1 MAIAALVAS
10 VASTQ
15 AQSRDAEVPR
25 ELMLH
30 ADPRAGGVGAIEAGY
45 ENLLEAKLSTAPIT
59 DILLRLK
66 PVERP
71 PHRRL
76 QARQQAA
83 DTFVD
88 VRLFI
93 VTGGRI
99 NTEGRAQCRG
109 FEADVL
115 VCNADCDGGAFGLRR
130 GGAGQHWLIVGFR
143 PEDGPGR
150 RPGFRVGGCQAL
162 GQDRGL
168 LVLPRAGRLAAEVG
182 LRETAP

>member
-1 MAIAALVAS
+1 MALAALVAS

-15 AQSRDAEVPR
+15 AQGRVVEVPP
-25 ELMLH
+25 ELLLH
-30 ADPRAGGVGAIEAGY
+30 ADPRAGNVGAIGAAY
-45 ENLLEAKLSTAPIT
+45 ENVMEATLSTVPIT

-66 PVERP
+66 PVER
-71 PHRRL
+71 
-76 QARQQAA
+76 QARRRPPAGQPAA
-83 DTFVD
+83 DKFVD
-88 VRLFI
+88 VQLFI
-93 VTGGRI
+93 VTAGRI

-115 VCNADCDGGAFGLRR
+115 VCHADCDGGAFGLRR

-150 RPGFRVGGCQAL
+150 RPGFKVGGCRAL
-162 GQDRGL
+162 GAERSM
-168 LVLPRAGRLAAEVG
+168 LVLPSAGRLSAEIS